1 MPGLLIIL
9 VLFGLMWLLL
19 IRPQQ
24 QRMRRQ
30 RALVASI
37 DVGDEVVSAGG
48 IVGRVVSVDDQ
59 QVILEVA
66 PDPIHL
72 TLLRAAIN
80 RKLAEPGV
88 AGPPDAPGDG
98 NATGHESTSEGPSDE
113 GVS

>member
-1 MPGLLIIL
+1 MSGFLILL

-30 RALVASI
+30 RALVATV

-48 IVGRVVSVDDQ
+48 IVGRIVSAEDDRVV
-59 QVILEVA
+59 LEVG
-66 PDPIHL
+66 PDRIQL

-80 RKLAEPGV
+80 RKLSEA
-88 AGPPDAPGDG
+88 DAPTEDTGGPGDQDP
-98 NATGHESTSEGPSDE
+98 ATDGPSDE